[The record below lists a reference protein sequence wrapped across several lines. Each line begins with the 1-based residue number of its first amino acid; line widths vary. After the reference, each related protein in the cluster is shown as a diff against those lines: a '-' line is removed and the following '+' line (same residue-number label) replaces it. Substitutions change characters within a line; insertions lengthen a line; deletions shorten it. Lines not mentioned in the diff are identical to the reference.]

1 MNFLLDRYRT
11 KPIKMSQEHSIHKTI
26 TTEEGIPDCQKVFE
40 EMIDAYKRKL
50 LLERF
55 KDELADAA
63 DDYWISYNYCVAQG
77 KKREGSRR
85 PLSVHL
91 NVKISSSNVYGVTTG
106 CLVFPTT

>member
-1 MNFLLDRYRT
+1 
-11 KPIKMSQEHSIHKTI
+11 MSHQEHSIHKTI

-40 EMIDAYKRKL
+40 KMIDAYKRKL

-77 KKREGSRR
+77 KKRDYFSMLEENLDDGN
-85 PLSVHL
+85 P
-91 NVKISSSNVYGVTTG
+91 N
-106 CLVFPTT
+106 